1 MVSTTN
7 IYPLFTHLLKESDE
21 VVIPATTYFVRHCD
35 NNSVKLDKIKG
46 HLFIQK
52 TYNDS
57 EFLRI
62 YFFHNNK
69 SRNGGMPDDSG
80 EVLSRYHYK
89 HSWWMFSLNSSEEKG
104 INCDGGWAYID
115 LLTEGSTITI
125 KSQYIE
131 EEDFLI
137 ED

>member
-1 MVSTTN
+1 MVSAEN
-7 IYPLFTHLLKESDE
+7 IYPLISYLLKESDE
-21 VVIPATTYFVRHCD
+21 VDVPATTYFVRHCD
-35 NNSVKLDKIKG
+35 YSVKLDKIKG

-62 YFFHNNK
+62 FFFHNNK

-80 EVLSRYHYK
+80 GVLSRYHYK
-89 HSWWMFSLNSSEEKG
+89 YSWWMFSLNSSEEEG

-115 LLTEGSTITI
+115 LLTGGSTITI
-125 KSQYIE
+125 KNQYIE
-131 EEDFLI
+131 EEDSLI